1 MIIKNRVIS
10 TDTAPLVIAE
20 IGINHGGDLEI
31 AKKWLSQLQMLD
43 VNV

>member
-20 IGINHGGDLEI
+20 IGILAAIWN
-31 AKKWLSQLQMLD
+31 KK
-43 VNV
+43 NG